1 MRHLNGEVSH
11 LLTKYLPL
19 FHSFDRKKEVLDLAC
34 GNGRN
39 GLFLLE
45 NNFNVTFVDKNE
57 KALAQISSAVKRNR
71 NQLHRRLLVD
81 LEGAEN
87 SLFEPER
94 FGAVLVFNY
103 LHRPLFP
110 SIRSSILKG
119 GLIFYETFTAAQR
132 KFGRPKNPRFLLRE
146 NELLETFEDWE
157 IIDYFEGVKY
167 DTQRS
172 IASLVASKP

>member
-11 LLTKYLPL
+11 ILPKYLPL
-19 FHSFDRKKEVLDLAC
+19 FHSFDREKEVLDLAC

-57 KALAQISSAVKRNR
+57 KALAEISYAVKKKGYH
-71 NQLHRRLLVD
+71 LHKRLQID
-81 LEGAEN
+81 LEDGEN
-87 SLFEPER
+87 SLFEPGR

-132 KFGRPKNPRFLLRE
+132 KFGRPKNPSFLLRK

-157 IIDYFEGVKY
+157 IIDYFEGVKLGP
-167 DTQRS
+167 QRS
-172 IASLVASKP
+172 VASLVARKP

>member
-19 FHSFDRKKEVLDLAC
+19 LHSFDREKEVLDLAC

-57 KALAQISSAVKRNR
+57 KALAQISCAVKRNR
-71 NQLHRRLLVD
+71 NQLHRRLQVD

-167 DTQRS
+167 DPQRS
-172 IASLVASKP
+172 IASLVARKP